1 MTQVN
6 QPDFAYSHNDAQLQK
21 YSNPEKAW
29 IELIN
34 NIQQKI
40 ELESKRYSTAREMY
54 SFEETPYQPPADP
67 RILSA
72 ARVMSF
78 HDHVLV
84 LEVDLPSEQ
93 THLLECRDALL
104 SYAADFFDTP
114 VQAIEVITRPIL
126 GYEDIWVIVKKQLQ
140 SEMPRASFDTWVKDS
155 QAVSFHNNI
164 LIVVTRNSYV
174 RDWLSSRVCDQVI
187 TILSQFVKSSQVDV
201 RFIVEDTQAD
211 PEKQEDEPEENEK
224 QEAGSSVFS
233 VEPVDLTR
241 YQNEVHPDRVVMLE
255 GYALR
260 LMEQGDISP
269 KEMSL
274 WVGFKQAI
282 YLRWKNNQGVV
293 KNIPH
298 WEVVQFA
305 MMSRASY
312 FRETSGRES
321 MAGGLI
327 EEVGDVGEST
337 NDRRFDNAKRYRVH
351 MAPRLTRRDCAVIEH
366 LLTKE
371 IAMAV
376 THEEARANA
385 LKILSDLAENDPGN
399 YLDMPNVEIGKAW
412 PRSVADIVRRVLEI
426 RGDMPSDLHT
436 ASEKVQDR
444 ILLGFGKVFITHY
457 FLKTVAPELGLTHP
471 QAWAIIAL
479 RDRCWYDHT
488 TRSQKD
494 FALLPGGLDELGSLV
509 GVDRK
514 TVKRWLTHPGFS
526 MLVNAEQI
534 RVNELPEGW
543 DARTTIFTV
552 RQEEP
557 LIEEMRDKVSTDTG
571 QSETRL
577 WKKGVP
583 TRDKVSTDTGQ
594 SEHGYRTKRAP
605 IADKVSTDTGQNEHR
620 LNNLNKPQDNPK
632 EPQGSPP
639 VREFVPGHRTRQ
651 GGGRGNRQAFWDF
664 EFLATNN
671 LVQPGSKTELL
682 RVNKKFGRG
691 MAALSRGFVS
701 WLLYAYSPAGVRVK
715 DPVALAVKR
724 LREQVHAGAGGEVEH
739 LAGLSPFRLQ
749 AIMDAD
755 LAGLKIGEELEVE
768 LYERNFHDLE
778 PKHKR
783 ELYARLFGMESI
795 RQVV

>member
-1 MTQVN
+1 MTQFN
-6 QPDFAYSHNDAQLQK
+6 SQHYAYSHIEAQPQK

-29 IELIN
+29 VELIN
-34 NIQQKI
+34 NIQQKV
-40 ELESKRYSTAREMY
+40 ELESKRYSTAREQY
-54 SFEETPYQPPADP
+54 TLEETPYQPPADP
-67 RILSA
+67 HILSA
-72 ARVMSF
+72 ARVMSLN
-78 HDHVLV
+78 DHVLV

-93 THLLECRDALL
+93 AHLLERRDALL
-104 SYAADFFDTP
+104 SYAAEFFDTP
-114 VQAIEVITRPIL
+114 IQAIEVITCPIL
-126 GYEDIWVIVKKQLQ
+126 GHEDIWAIVKKQLQ
-140 SEMPRASFDTWVKDS
+140 SEIPRASFDTWVKDS
-155 QAVSFHNNI
+155 QAVSFQDNVF
-164 LIVVTRNSYV
+164 IVAARNSYV
-174 RDWLSSRVCDQVI
+174 CDWLSTRVSEQAI
-187 TILSQFVKSSQVDV
+187 TILKQFVKSAQVDV
-201 RFIVEDTQAD
+201 RFIVEDSLAD
-211 PEKQEDEPEENEK
+211 PEEQEGEPEEDKK
-224 QEAGSSVFS
+224 QEAGSSAFS
-233 VEPVDLTR
+233 VEPVDVTR

-298 WEVVQFA
+298 WEVMQFA

-312 FRETSGRES
+312 FRETSNRES

-327 EEVGDVGEST
+327 EEVGDVGESS
-337 NDRRFDNAKRYRVH
+337 NDRRYDNAKRYRVH
-351 MAPRLTRRDCAVIEH
+351 MAPRLTRRDCAVVEH

-371 IAMAV
+371 VAMAA
-376 THEEARANA
+376 THEEARTIA
-385 LKILSDLAENDPGN
+385 LKTLSSLAENDPGN
-399 YLDMPNVEIGKAW
+399 YLDMPNVEVGMAW
-412 PRSVADIVRRVLEI
+412 PRSIADIVRRVLEI
-426 RGDMPSDLHT
+426 RGDMPADLHT
-436 ASEKVQDR
+436 ASEKVQDC
-444 ILLGFGKVFITHY
+444 ILSGFGKVFITHY

-514 TVKRWLTHPGFS
+514 TVKRWLAQPGFS

-534 RVNELPEGW
+534 HVSELPEGW

-557 LIEEMRDKVSTDTG
+557 LVKEMRDKMSTDSGQSETRPGTKRAPTWDKVSTD
-571 QSETRL
+571 S
-577 WKKGVP
+577 
-583 TRDKVSTDTGQ
+583 GQ
-594 SEHGYRTKRAP
+594 SEHRSRTKRAP
-605 IADKVSTDTGQNEHR
+605 IADKVSTDNGQNEHR
-620 LNNLNKPQDNPK
+620 LNNLNKPQSNPK

-639 VREFVPGHRTRQ
+639 VREFVPGHQTRQ

-682 RVNKKFGRG
+682 RVNKKFGRD

-701 WLLYAYSPAGVRVK
+701 WLLYAYSPAGARVK

-724 LREQVHAGAGGEVEH
+724 LREQVHAGSGGEVEH

-795 RQVV
+795 RQAV